1 MVQTAL
7 AGGPDVHTGPL
18 PDRLQALENGD
29 GLGTVLLVVL
39 RCHARPLSR
48 TGRAW
53 ARGAGSADRTRRRR
67 ARTAPG
73 VARHGSCTPGAAV
86 ARGSRSAR
94 TRGGTMIEGPEAPAR
109 RSVSG
114 LSSRSQSYCAEPTKP
129 PLGTLSEAAEN
140 AVAGRTAPPATPPT
154 RQRGTAAPP
163 ATVSHDR
170 HPTGDRPLPRPGVAA
185 GPGVP

>member
-1 MVQTAL
+1 MQTAL

-18 PDRLQALENGD
+18 PDRFQAFENGD

-67 ARTAPG
+67 AWTAPG
-73 VARHGSCTPGAAV
+73 IARLGSCTPGAAV

-94 TRGGTMIEGPEAPAR
+94 TRCGTMIEGSCGPLSVAPSRVFRLALNLTVRSRPNRHSAPSPR
-109 RSVSG
+109 R
-114 LSSRSQSYCAEPTKP
+114 LRMP
-129 PLGTLSEAAEN
+129 
-140 AVAGRTAPPATPPT
+140 
-154 RQRGTAAPP
+154 
-163 ATVSHDR
+163 
-170 HPTGDRPLPRPGVAA
+170 
-185 GPGVP
+185 